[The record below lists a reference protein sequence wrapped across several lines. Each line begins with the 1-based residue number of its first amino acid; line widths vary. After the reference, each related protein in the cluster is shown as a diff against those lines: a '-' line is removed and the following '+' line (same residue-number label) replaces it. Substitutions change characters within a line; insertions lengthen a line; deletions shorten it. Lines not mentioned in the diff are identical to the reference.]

1 MGFLNSIFN
10 KIKSATRERFILN
23 KETNSIQILL
33 DSSHEQYFTLTF
45 DSINIRTPHDPNIF
59 RSTVID
65 ANNADLGELYIEVI
79 ELDQQHDW
87 NGSAGSCFDTFI
99 KQEFSSSKF
108 EFIKSFD
115 DDFTK
120 FTKYLVDDKYEV
132 GLIWFS
138 LNKQDVFIFDTKGK
152 LFNDLLKIYDVEQN
166 SYFIENFETNNF
178 VVKNSITKLNMIENF
193 ISHKE

>member
-10 KIKSATRERFILN
+10 KIKSATRERFVLN

-45 DSINIRTPHDPNIF
+45 DTMNIKTPHDPNIF

-79 ELDQQHDW
+79 ELDYQHDW
-87 NGSAGSCFDTFI
+87 NGSAGSCFDIFI

-115 DDFTK
+115 DDFAK

-138 LNKQDVFIFDTKGK
+138 LNKEDVFIFDTKGK
-152 LFNDLLKIYDVEQN
+152 LFNDLLKIYDMKN
-166 SYFIENFETNNF
+166 SLYFIDKLESVNMKPKSSLTQTNL
-178 VVKNSITKLNMIENF
+178 IGDY
-193 ISHKE
+193 ISKID

>member
-1 MGFLNSIFN
+1 MGFLNNIFN

-45 DSINIRTPHDPNIF
+45 DTMNIKTPHDPNIF

-79 ELDQQHDW
+79 QLDQQHDW
-87 NGSAGSCFDTFI
+87 NASAGSCFDIFI

-115 DDFTK
+115 DDFAK

-152 LFNDLLKIYDVEQN
+152 LFNDLLKIYDAKN
-166 SYFIENFETNNF
+166 SLYFIDKLES
-178 VVKNSITKLNMIENF
+178 VKMKPKNSLTQTNLIGDY
-193 ISHKE
+193 ISKVD

>member
-1 MGFLNSIFN
+1 MGFLNKIFN
-10 KIKSATRERFILN
+10 KIKSATRERFVLN

-33 DSSHEQYFTLTF
+33 DNSHEQYFTLSF
-45 DSINIRTPHDPNIF
+45 DTMNIKTPHDPNIF

-65 ANNADLGELYIEVI
+65 ANNAALGELYIEVI

-87 NGSAGSCFDTFI
+87 NGSAGSCFDIFI

-115 DDFTK
+115 DDFAK
-120 FTKYLVDDKYEV
+120 FTKYLVNDKYEV

-152 LFNDLLKIYDVEQN
+152 LFNDLLKIYDVEN
-166 SYFIENFETNNF
+166 SLYFIDKLEPVNMKP
-178 VVKNSITKLNMIENF
+178 KNSLTQTNLIEDY
-193 ISHKE
+193 ISKID